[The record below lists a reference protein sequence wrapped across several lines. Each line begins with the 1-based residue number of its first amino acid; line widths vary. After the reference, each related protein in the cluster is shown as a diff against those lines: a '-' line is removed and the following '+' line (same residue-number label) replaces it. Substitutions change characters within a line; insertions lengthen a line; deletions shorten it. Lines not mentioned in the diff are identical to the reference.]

1 MREMKLQDLKS
12 KTPAELT
19 SFAEEHQVEN
29 ASTMRK
35 QELMFAI
42 LKQLATQ
49 EIDLATLSQ
58 FIGGQQIPLADAATR
73 HIEVRA
79 NGKSVARGELVQLEE
94 QLAVEL
100 LEVYRNDSMD
110 AMPR

>member
-1 MREMKLQDLKS
+1 MQLTEPDAQGSAESAPEPDVDLGAMSVRLQ
-12 KTPAELT
+12 
-19 SFAEEHQVEN
+19 FV
-29 ASTMRK
+29 
-35 QELMFAI
+35 
-42 LKQLATQ
+42 LATQ

-58 FIGGQQIPLADAATR
+58 FIGGQLIPLADDATR

-79 NGKSVARGELVQLEE
+79 NGKPVARGELVQLEE